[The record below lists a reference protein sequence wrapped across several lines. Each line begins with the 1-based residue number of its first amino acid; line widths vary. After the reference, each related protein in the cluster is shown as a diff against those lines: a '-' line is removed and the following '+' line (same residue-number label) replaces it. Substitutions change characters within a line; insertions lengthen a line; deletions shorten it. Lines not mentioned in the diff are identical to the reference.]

1 MGGAYFTKE
10 RIYEMLEIEPVMS
23 IDSESEN
30 TVEHVFRDKHS
41 GGQITLRGEVTLDKL
56 VSTLKFHRA
65 RISDS
70 DKISKSIDA
79 MQAEARLQS
88 IDTLKF
94 KIVVLKEQLN
104 SAKSQV
110 DAMRREINNL

>member
-1 MGGAYFTKE
+1 
-10 RIYEMLEIEPVMS
+10 
-23 IDSESEN
+23 
-30 TVEHVFRDKHS
+30 
-41 GGQITLRGEVTLDKL
+41 
-56 VSTLKFHRA
+56 
-65 RISDS
+65 
-70 DKISKSIDA
+70 